1 MQKYK
6 RYALRKIAG
15 YGLVS
20 CAVGVML
27 IGGIPTFD
35 SYDNHV
41 FATESTIQSESPYV
55 SQQAKEALQQEI
67 NQVNE
72 RSAFTSNQVVM
83 EETAQNLDQDR
94 QTGVG
99 YILKALDSLPESIRK
114 FVTGLSFY
122 QKSDG
127 YYGLTQS
134 LAGSTRLNTQ
144 YYNLQNFDQ
153 ALGTLYHEISHSID
167 GKTYTNNGTEYSL
180 SRDEKVVPLLKA
192 IAPNAP
198 VFETWSNL
206 FAKYVMTRIN
216 QDVARSENENKAM
229 KYFDDLLGEA
239 LFGSK
244 AYNQEGMLSV
254 QQDGVSVDI
263 VNEGIQ
269 IKIDDG
275 KKFRKGE
282 RLLLTVNMPQRN
294 IDAIIPRGD
303 IRIQGVT
310 VGNVKLEYP
319 NLGKTPRE
327 VALTAFYEKMR
338 AKELNV
344 WTKADLDEYFEIQ
357 KLSDNVWGY
366 VVLSFD
372 SEKINDLSNRT
383 ILLKSTELH
392 KDQNVLEN
400 RMVYEKRLDVSDKG
414 TNGTRINHKLIKEFA
429 NTHSDKWRLNLDDYM
444 GLYDQL
450 MPKTL
455 DNEIIGT
462 LNFNNET
469 VKEFHLRPALW
480 FDQIHDDAT
489 GKVRDRLVS
498 IINYDYDTARTDVN
512 ISKNSSFANYSELL
526 RTNVLDVKIPS
537 SMTVVANGWKSEK
550 KRIFKPG
557 DMKQEFFLNSDKS
570 GLTVKPELIGTTQH
584 FSMDKI
590 NDFTTVADVLW
601 SDDHSWGSFKPSEV
615 IKGITTHYE
624 WDVVYE
630 KDKITIVNTNEVH
643 MPKYALMENLGPQLS
658 IGKELMFDENV
669 IFNDVDNW
677 KYGDYYYTKGYATSA
692 ISGYHHTYYHDSL
705 NNEKKEFTSKPEP
718 YYLLLDLKSIEGSGN
733 QLPHNVVVQYV
744 DQTGKEIKLPK
755 TIKENANYADSYKYE
770 PETIEGY
777 QFMGITEDSAPL
789 KGLVG
794 YTDKVIKVKYFDLSQ
809 PTTSEETQTKEITR
823 TIQVTTPDGQ
833 TQEEIQKV
841 TYRHTKVTNLITGEV
856 TDKGWSSEHPR
867 FDSYQVPVINGYT
880 ATHESI
886 PEMQVENPDMENQII
901 HVTYSANPQENKVFL
916 WDTELNQSVGEMTI
930 NGVTGA
936 EKAYDLTTIYE
947 GVKDKYDV
955 DTNSLTGKYIFLAE
969 NNVPINIPITH
980 KLQKEKET
988 KQATRTIIVHK
999 PDGSSDEVAQ
1009 NVTFTR
1015 TKTTD
1020 LATHSV
1026 SYTDWES
1033 DHPNYDEYVVPNI
1046 DGYKPSQ
1053 EKIESSVS
1061 TGEDETIEVS
1071 YTATNHTI
1079 NIRIVDEK
1087 DRTLAIKSL
1096 TGQTG
1101 ETISYDMTDMFNP
1114 FHEEYMTNE
1123 SLSGTWNV
1131 TESNSDIVIHVKKR
1145 FDNDSESKTI
1155 TRTIHITNPDGTKK
1169 DIVQIVTYTRS
1180 KSTDLSNNQISFG
1193 EWETSKDTFDEM
1205 TIPSIHGYTANV
1217 DFVESMKVNPDSENS
1232 EISVTYTENVIKVTE
1247 EKDFIRQ
1254 IIVKKPDGTK
1264 ETITQKVHGTR
1275 IKTVHEAS
1283 GETSYSD
1290 WVLVQSKFDS
1300 YNPKQLEGYHVENVA
1315 EQEVDINQSE
1325 PIVILVEY
1333 KVDTSD
1339 SGTQTDTPDFSDG
1352 STQTD
1357 NPDSK
1362 NDGTQTDNP
1371 DTSDTGTQT
1380 KVEIPVIYQYEDG
1393 TVYKTFTI
1401 TEDKGYIV
1409 DGSDLEMLPDN
1420 MDFADDFVTYEVKGD
1435 GIDSIVRIVKKN
1447 VVDQGS
1453 QTDNPDTTDTGT
1465 QTKVDIPVTYQYED
1479 GSVYKSF
1486 TITEDKGYIVD
1497 GSDLEMLPDNMD
1509 FVNDFVTYEVKGDGT
1524 DSIVRIVKK
1533 NVVDQGNQTDAPS
1546 TNDGSTQT
1554 DEPATSDNGTQTDNP
1569 TTSDNS
1575 TQTDKPDT
1583 TDTGT
1588 QTKVEIPVTYQYED
1602 GTVYKSFTIT
1612 EDKGYILDSSDLEML
1627 PDNMD
1632 FVDDF
1637 VTYEVKGDGTDSIVR
1652 IVKKNVV
1659 DQGSQTD
1666 APSTNDGSS
1675 QTDEPTTSDNGTQ
1688 TDKPD
1693 TTDTGTQT
1701 NSLPLAE
1708 KKPAKPKNNKPNLLQ
1723 KHKMQYTSSSKN
1735 SLPQAGAK
1743 EQASLGILGLS
1754 MMVFSGFL
1762 SIFNRK
1768 NHKN

>member
-1 MQKYK
+1 MQKQK

-55 SQQAKEALQQEI
+55 SQQAKEALQQAI

-122 QKSDG
+122 QKADG

-206 FAKYVMTRIN
+206 FAKYVMTRVN
-216 QDVARSENENKAM
+216 QDVARFENENKAM

-254 QQDGVSVDI
+254 QQDGVSVAI

-372 SEKINDLSNRT
+372 SEKINNLSNRT

-414 TNGTRINHKLIKEFA
+414 TNGTLINHKLIKEFA

-444 GLYDQL
+444 GVYDQL

-498 IINYDYDTARTDVN
+498 IMNYDYDTARTDVN

-537 SMTVVANGWKSEK
+537 SMTVVSDGRKSEK
-550 KRIFKPG
+550 ERIFEPG

-584 FSMDKI
+584 YVMDKV
-590 NDFTTVADVLW
+590 NDYTTVADVIW

-615 IKGITTHYE
+615 IKDITTHYE
-624 WDVVYE
+624 WDVIYE

-677 KYGDYYYTKGYATSA
+677 KYGGYYYTKGYATSA

-969 NNVPINIPITH
+969 NNVPIKIPITH

-988 KQATRTIIVHK
+988 KQATQTIIVHK

-1101 ETISYDMTDMFNP
+1101 ETIPYDMTDMFNP

-1205 TIPSIHGYTANV
+1205 TIPSIHGYTANI
-1217 DFVESMKVNPDSENS
+1217 DFVESMKVNPDSENT

-1264 ETITQKVHGTR
+1264 EMITQKVHGTR

-1290 WVLVQSKFDS
+1290 WVLDQNKFDS
-1300 YNPKQLEGYHVENVA
+1300 YNPKQMEGYHVENVA

-1362 NDGTQTDNP
+1362 NNGTQTDNP

-1453 QTDNPDTTDTGT
+1453 QTYNPDTTDTGT

-1509 FVNDFVTYEVKGDGT
+1509 FVDDFVTYEVKGDGA

-1533 NVVDQGNQTDAPS
+1533 NVVDQGSQTDAPS

-1575 TQTDKPDT
+1575 TQTDNPDT

-1701 NSLPLAE
+1701 NSLPLTE

>member
-1 MQKYK
+1 MQKQK

-27 IGGIPTFD
+27 IGGITTFD

-55 SQQAKEALQQEI
+55 SQQAKESLQQAI

-83 EETAQNLDQDR
+83 EETAQNLDQNR

-122 QKSDG
+122 QKADG

-206 FAKYVMTRIN
+206 FAKYVMTRVN

-254 QQDGVSVDI
+254 QQDGVSVAI

-414 TNGTRINHKLIKEFA
+414 TNGTLINHKLIKEFA

-444 GLYDQL
+444 GVYDQL

-537 SMTVVANGWKSEK
+537 SMTVVSDGRKSEK
-550 KRIFKPG
+550 ERIFEPG

-584 FSMDKI
+584 YVMDKV
-590 NDFTTVADVLW
+590 NDYTTVADVIW

-615 IKGITTHYE
+615 IKDITTHYE
-624 WDVVYE
+624 WDVIYE

-744 DQTGKEIKLPK
+744 DQTGKEIQLSK

-867 FDSYQVPVINGYT
+867 FDSYQVPIINGYT

-886 PEMQVENPDMENQII
+886 PAMQVENPDMENQII

-916 WDTELNQSVGEMTI
+916 WDAELNQSVGEMTI

-969 NNVPINIPITH
+969 NNVPIKIPITH

-988 KQATRTIIVHK
+988 KQTTRTLIVHK

-1061 TGEDETIEVS
+1061 TGENETIDVS

-1101 ETISYDMTDMFNP
+1101 ETIPYDMTDMFNP

-1123 SLSGTWNV
+1123 FLSGTWNV
-1131 TESNSDIVIHVKKR
+1131 TENTSDIVIHVKKR

-1169 DIVQIVTYTRS
+1169 DIVQTVTYTRS

-1205 TIPSIHGYTANV
+1205 TIPSIHGYTANI
-1217 DFVESMKVNPDSENS
+1217 DFVESMKVNPDSENT

-1264 ETITQKVHGTR
+1264 EMITQKVHGTR

-1290 WVLVQSKFDS
+1290 WVLDQNKFDS
-1300 YNPKQLEGYHVENVA
+1300 YNPKQMEGYHVENVA
-1315 EQEVDINQSE
+1315 EQEVAINQSE

-1362 NDGTQTDNP
+1362 ND
-1371 DTSDTGTQT
+1371 GTQT

>member
-1 MQKYK
+1 MQKQK

-55 SQQAKEALQQEI
+55 SQQAKEALQQAI

-122 QKSDG
+122 QKADG

-206 FAKYVMTRIN
+206 FAKYVMTRVN

-254 QQDGVSVDI
+254 QQDGVSVAI

-383 ILLKSTELH
+383 ILLKSNELH

-400 RMVYEKRLDVSDKG
+400 RMVYEKRLDLSDKG

-444 GLYDQL
+444 GVYDQL

-489 GKVRDRLVS
+489 GKVTDKLVPF
-498 IINYDYDTARTDVN
+498 INHDYDTARTDVN

-550 KRIFKPG
+550 ERIFKPG
-557 DMKQEFFLNSDKS
+557 DMKQEFFLNSEKS

-584 FSMDKI
+584 YVMDKV
-590 NDFTTVADVLW
+590 NDYTTVADVIW

-615 IKGITTHYE
+615 IKDITTHYE
-624 WDVVYE
+624 WDVIYE

-677 KYGDYYYTKGYATSA
+677 KYGGYYYTKGYATSA

-886 PEMQVENPDMENQII
+886 PAMQVENPDMENQII

-916 WDTELNQSVGEMTI
+916 WDAELNQSVGEMTI

-969 NNVPINIPITH
+969 NNVPIKIPITH

-988 KQATRTIIVHK
+988 KQTTRTLIVHK

-1061 TGEDETIEVS
+1061 TGEDEMIEVS

-1101 ETISYDMTDMFNP
+1101 ETIPYDMTDMFNP

-1123 SLSGTWNV
+1123 FLSGTWNV
-1131 TESNSDIVIHVKKR
+1131 TENTSDIVIHVKKR

-1155 TRTIHITNPDGTKK
+1155 TRTIHITNPDDTKK
-1169 DIVQIVTYTRS
+1169 DIVQTVTYTRS

-1205 TIPSIHGYTANV
+1205 TIPSIHGYTANI

-1290 WVLVQSKFDS
+1290 WVLDQSKFDS
-1300 YNPKQLEGYHVENVA
+1300 YNPKQMEGYHVENVA

-1339 SGTQTDTPDFSDG
+1339 SGTQTDTPDVSDG

-1509 FVNDFVTYEVKGDGT
+1509 FVDDFVTYEVKGDGT
-1524 DSIVRIVKK
+1524 DSIIRIVKK
-1533 NVVDQGNQTDAPS
+1533 NVVDQGSQTDAPS

-1575 TQTDKPDT
+1575 TQTDNPDT

-1602 GTVYKSFTIT
+1602 GSVYKSFTIT